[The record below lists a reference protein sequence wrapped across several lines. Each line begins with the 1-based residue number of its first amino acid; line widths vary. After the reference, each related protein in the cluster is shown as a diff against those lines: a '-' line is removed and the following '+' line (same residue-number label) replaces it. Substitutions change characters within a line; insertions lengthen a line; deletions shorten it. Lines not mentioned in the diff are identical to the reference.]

1 MSRGRHLSTEIAI
14 KASAETVW
22 RHLTD
27 FGSFPQW
34 NPFIRRAAGPLEPG
48 TRIEV
53 VLELGS
59 RPRKFRPTVTV
70 VEAPRELRW
79 LARVGFPRVFDVE
92 RVFQIVPAE
101 PGYVQFRQ
109 SETCTGILAPVL
121 FAGGRLERDILAGYA
136 ALNDALR
143 LRAERDDA

>member
-14 KASAETVW
+14 DAPAETVW

-27 FGSFPQW
+27 FDSFPQW
-34 NPFIRRAAGPLEPG
+34 NPFIRRAAGTLEPG
-48 TRIEV
+48 ASIEV
-53 VLELGS
+53 DLQLGK
-59 RPRKFRPTVTV
+59 RTRRFRPTVTV
-70 VEAPRELRW
+70 VEPPRELRW
-79 LARVGFPRVFDVE
+79 LARIGFPRVFDVE
-92 RVFQIVPAE
+92 RVFEIVPGE
-101 PGYVQFRQ
+101 PGHVQFRQ

-143 LRAERDDA
+143 SRAERDAA